1 MRNSISFISHFYTFT
16 CQWFRMKECF
26 WMNIFNVCVLSFYVR
41 ISIFKKTLI
50 WSIKF
55 LMYTY
60 SFHFIPY
67 LISTLHK
74 NFSKAGNINECS
86 SVNGWIYRNMS
97 DSYKFR
103 RFSFNWK
110 KKKKQ
115 ENYFTTLNETQL
127 CKFWLKMW
135 WENKP
140 KKSLQAIK
148 SFPNFL

>member
-1 MRNSISFISHFYTFT
+1 MRNSISFISHFCTFT
-16 CQWFRMKECF
+16 CQWFRMKEFF

-74 NFSKAGNINECS
+74 FFSKTGNINECS
-86 SVNGWIYRNMS
+86 SVNRWMYRNMS
-97 DSYKFR
+97 DSYNFR
-103 RFSFNWK
+103 YFLTE
-110 KKKKQ
+110 KKKQ
-115 ENYFTTLNETQL
+115 EHYFTTLNETQL

-140 KKSLQAIK
+140 KRVYKQLNL
-148 SFPNFL
+148 FPIFL